1 MSVAAPRDRAEIS
14 VELLTRLR
22 RMVTCLGAL
31 VLVAGASWLG
41 IALAPHMGKILLT
54 AFAVALLWLV
64 IVSVVDFFRDS

>member
-14 VELLTRLR
+14 DELLARLR
-22 RMVTCLGAL
+22 RMVTCLAVL
-31 VLVAGASWLG
+31 VVVAGASVLG
-41 IALAPHMGKILLT
+41 IVLAPHMRKILLT